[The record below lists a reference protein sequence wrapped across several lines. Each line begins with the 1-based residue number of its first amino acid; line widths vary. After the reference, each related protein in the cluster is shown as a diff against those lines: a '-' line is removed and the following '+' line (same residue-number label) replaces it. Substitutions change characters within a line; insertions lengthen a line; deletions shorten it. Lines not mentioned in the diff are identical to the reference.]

1 MLGKIIKHEFKA
13 TYKGYLLLFISLF
26 TITALNKTTEYVPLD
41 NTIWNII
48 KMFLY
53 AAWIILLMFMVMG
66 AMLLAVVRF
75 YKTMVKDEGYL
86 THTLPVKKS
95 QLIIGKFITSL
106 IWMIVSFIIMIISIF
121 LGAMSTGFM
130 NDIINIINE
139 FGNLL
144 SENPEIIIHIV
155 LVLVM
160 LISACGA
167 SIFQFY
173 ASISLGQMFGR
184 KLAGS
189 VLFYF
194 VINYAISILSIIT
207 MFIVPD
213 FVGRMNDTAGLSTY
227 DMMTQ
232 EGIVFDELMIMMIIW
247 QIICMAVCYFI
258 TNYRLSKKL
267 NLE

>member
-13 TYKGYLLLFISLF
+13 TYKVYLLLFISLF

-48 KMFLY
+48 KMFLFV
-53 AAWIILLMFMVMG
+53 AWIILLMFMVMG

-106 IWMIVSFIIMIISIF
+106 IWMIVSFIMLIISIF
-121 LGAMSTGFM
+121 LAYMSTGFM
-130 NDIINIINE
+130 HDIINIMNE
-139 FGNLL
+139 FANLL
-144 SENPEIIIHIV
+144 SDNPEIIIHIV
-155 LVLVM
+155 LVLIM
-160 LISACGA
+160 LISSCGA

-194 VINYAISILSIIT
+194 VINYAISILSTIT

-213 FVGRMNDTAGLSTY
+213 FVERMNETAGLSTY

-232 EGIVFDELMIMMIIW
+232 EGIVFDEFMIMMIIW

-258 TNYRLSKKL
+258 TNYRFSKKL